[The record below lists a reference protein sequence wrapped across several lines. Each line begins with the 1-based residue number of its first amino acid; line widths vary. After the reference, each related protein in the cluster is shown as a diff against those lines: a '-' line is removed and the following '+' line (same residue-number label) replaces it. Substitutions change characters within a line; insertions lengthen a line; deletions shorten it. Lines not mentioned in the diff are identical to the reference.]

1 MIPNNSFWAQMRY
14 YRSLMTPAQRRR
26 TRMRRPSG
34 IIYPRQIEKRYAK
47 FIANSTRD
55 FILSTMPVIK
65 PYLMRYAVRQDAI
78 DDELDSLLEQLESE
92 LEVYYGGTYLA
103 SVNIGEVLHTYAEAI
118 FGKHSTFFQNEIKVF
133 TGGNGISLDTSWWY
147 EAENFWRQE
156 NLRLI
161 KSLSQ
166 EYINKLNN
174 IIVTGIQSGMSYE
187 DLLAQI
193 ENLAEGLTGYRARRL
208 ARDQIGKLNGIIAK
222 YQQTSL
228 GMQTYYWH
236 TMGDEK
242 VRGDPTGIYAKA
254 IPQHFYIDGMLCSWD
269 NASTYS
275 DDLGVTWKAK
285 PSTWVQTHPG
295 MAIMCRCLAY
305 ASWRY
310 MLSSID
316 EEL

>member
-1 MIPNNSFWAQMRY
+1 MIPNTSFWAQMRF
-14 YRSLMTPAQRRR
+14 YRSLMTRAQRRR
-26 TRMRRPSG
+26 TRLRRPNG
-34 IIYPRQIEKRYAK
+34 ILYPRQLEKQYAK
-47 FIANSTRD
+47 FISNSTRA

-65 PYLMRYAVRQDAI
+65 PYLLQYAVRQDAV
-78 DDELDSLLEQLESE
+78 DDELETLLAKLESE

-103 SVNIGEVLHTYAEAI
+103 SVNIGEVLYTYAEAL
-118 FGKHSTFFQNEIKVF
+118 FGKHSTFFQNEIKVL
-133 TGGNGISLDTSWWY
+133 TGGNGIALDTSWWY
-147 EAENFWRQE
+147 EAKNFWQQE

-174 IIVTGIQSGMSYE
+174 IIVTGIQSGMSYT

-193 ENLAEGLTGYRARRL
+193 EGLAEGLTGFRARRL
-208 ARDQIGKLNGIIAK
+208 ARDQIGKLNGVIAK

-242 VRGDPTGIYAKA
+242 VRGDPTGKYPRA

-269 NASTYS
+269 NPSTYS
-275 DDLGVTWKAK
+275 DDLGVTWKPK
-285 PSTWVQTHPG
+285 PASWVQTHPG
-295 MAIMCRCLAY
+295 FEVQCRCLAY
-305 ASWRY
+305 GSWGLY
-310 MLSSID
+310 LASID
-316 EEL
+316 REL